1 MKSKGSRRLIRRLGL
16 ALAVAAFAV
25 PAAQAYP
32 VLNEPGDSVSQPRV
46 YADDLHSVPAVPAH
60 RIYADDLH
68 APAPTS
74 PVSEP
79 RGYAPINTL
88 VQPQPEPRGYAPIN
102 TLVRPV
108 TPSLER
114 SAASSSSGFDWSDAG
129 IGAGIAFVLLGLG
142 AAILAARQTRRG
154 RLAPV

>member
-16 ALAVAAFAV
+16 ALAVAALAV

-32 VLNEPGDSVSQPRV
+32 VLNEPGDSVSQPRA
-46 YADDLHSVPAVPAH
+46 YADDVHSVPAVPAPH
-60 RIYADDLH
+60 RVFADDLH
-68 APAPTS
+68 ALAPSS

-88 VQPQPEPRGYAPIN
+88 VRPI
-102 TLVRPV
+102 

-114 SAASSSSGFDWSDAG
+114 STASSSSGFDWGDAG